1 MKTVR
6 IIPIVLLVFILLSG
20 CANTSRVNITTE
32 IDNAVSNAILT
43 HNKDSFY
50 EGECQAEGHVIF
62 DAKKTDDR
70 IIVYSYIG
78 YSEYGFENGNFVD
91 ISGISCPAVIILDN
105 NYSLIEIQYPEDGS
119 YYGKS
124 IKKMF
129 PKSCVNDVQNLSDKN
144 EKSINEQQKEYAK
157 SYLKSIGREA
167 TVGTMSDF
175 EYPLLTDMGVSV
187 DVSNRM
193 DYFILKN
200 EDYPYWIG
208 NKELIEN
215 GIRYVYQMDYNKSEN
230 KIIYTKYE
238 YENPNN
244 ITEKIIVDSLTGK
257 EIKE

>member
-1 MKTVR
+1 MLADSEDTRLGTYNLLDDLIQENKTT
-6 IIPIVLLVFILLSG
+6 LVFTNTRSG
-20 CANTSRVNITTE
+20 TE
-32 IDNAVSNAILT
+32 R
-43 HNKDSFY
+43 F
-50 EGECQAEGHVIF
+50 
-62 DAKKTDDR
+62 
-70 IIVYSYIG
+70 VY
-78 YSEYGFENGNFVD
+78 N
-91 ISGISCPAVIILDN
+91 L
-105 NYSLIEIQYPEDGS
+105 
-119 YYGKS
+119 
-124 IKKMF
+124 KKMF
-129 PKSCVNDVQNLSDKN
+129 PKSCVNDVLNLSDKN

-193 DYFILKN
+193 DYYILKN
-200 EDYPYWIG
+200 EQYPYWIG

-244 ITEKIIVDSLTGK
+244 IIEKIIVDSLTGK